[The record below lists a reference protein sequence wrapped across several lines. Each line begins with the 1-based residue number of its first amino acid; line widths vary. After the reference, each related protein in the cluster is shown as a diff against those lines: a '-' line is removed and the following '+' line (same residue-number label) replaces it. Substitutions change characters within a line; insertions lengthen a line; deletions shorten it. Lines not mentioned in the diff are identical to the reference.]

1 VTQAPGAAL
10 GAGEF
15 VTPPGWEPDCQ
26 SSSAEARARDAL
38 GSAKAQ
44 AWLGETEARGGAGGG
59 GNTPSW
65 CPATSAGKG
74 QNALKDRPGLGT
86 EAPGIETLEREGAF
100 HAGGVVLMRSTRAG
114 RS

>member
-1 VTQAPGAAL
+1 MTQAPGAAL

-15 VTPPGWEPDCQ
+15 VTPPGWGPDCQ
-26 SSSAEARARDAL
+26 SSSAEARAQDAL

-44 AWLGETEARGGAGGG
+44 DWLGETEARDGAGG

-65 CPATSAGKG
+65 CPATSAGEG
-74 QNALKDRPGLGT
+74 QNALKDRPEHGT
-86 EAPGIETLEREGAF
+86 EAPGIETLDREGAF
-100 HAGGVVLMRSTRAG
+100 HADGVVLMRSTRAG